1 VIGVLVSGEGTN
13 LQAIL
18 EAGLA
23 VRAVASSRR
32 DARGLERAE
41 AALVPAAAFELADF
55 DSREERDAAMADW
68 LEDHGVT
75 LVACAGYM
83 QLLTPSFLARFERIV
98 NVHPSL
104 LPAFPGTTP
113 IEDALAAKATETGVT
128 VHWVDEGVD
137 TGPVIAQERVAIEE
151 GDTPAVLRARLRAV
165 EHRLYPQ
172 VLHELEEGLTKR

>member
-18 EAGLA
+18 DAGLA

-32 DARGLERAE
+32 DARALERAE
-41 AALVPAAAFELADF
+41 AALVPAAAFQLADF
-55 DSREERDAAMADW
+55 ESREERDVAMADW
-68 LEDHGVT
+68 LEEHGVT

-83 QLLTPSFLARFERIV
+83 HLLTPPFLARFDRIV
-98 NVHPSL
+98 NIHPSL

-113 IEDALAAKATETGVT
+113 IEDTLAAGATETGVT

-137 TGPVIAQERVAIEE
+137 TGPVIAQERVAIEK
-151 GDTPAVLRARLRAV
+151 GDTPALLRERLHAV

-172 VLHELEEGLTKR
+172 VLSELAE